1 MFGQEEASNKYA
13 FLFPGPGSQSVGMG
27 FDLYKASSLAKDVF
41 EEVDDA
47 LGRKLSQIIFEGPEE
62 DLRKTIN
69 AQPAIMAASIATY
82 RFVQDSIE
90 NVPDP
95 AFLAGHSLGE
105 FTSLVASGVLDLSE
119 TARLVQKRGELM
131 QKACELRPGA
141 MAAVLGLDAVTL
153 SEISAQTG
161 TYVSNINTEN
171 QIVISGEKKQVA
183 MALDMSM
190 ARGARKVIPLKV
202 AGAFHSGLMEPA
214 KEGLINAIAVID
226 FNEPIIPIV
235 GNTTFQKLDTSEQVK
250 NQLVD
255 QLCNCV
261 NWKQSVDYMIDN
273 GVSSFI
279 EFGPGK
285 ALAAMV
291 KRINTDC
298 KVFSVDSL
306 QSVDKL
312 EL

>member
-1 MFGQEEASNKYA
+1 MGNQKESSNKYA
-13 FLFPGPGSQSVGMG
+13 FLFPGQGSQSVGMG
-27 FDLYKASSLAKDVF
+27 FDLYKASSLVKDVF

-62 DLRKTIN
+62 ELRKTVN
-69 AQPAIMAASIATY
+69 AQPAIMTVSIASY
-82 RFVQDSIE
+82 KFAEASLE
-90 NVPDP
+90 KVPKP
-95 AFLAGHSLGE
+95 AFLAGHSSGE

-153 SEISAQTG
+153 LEISDQTG

-214 KEGLINAIAVID
+214 KEGLIKAIAVMD
-226 FNEPIIPIV
+226 FNEPMIPIV
-235 GNTTFQKLDTSEQVK
+235 GNTNFQKLDTSEQVK
-250 NQLVD
+250 NELIN

-261 NWKQSVDYMIDN
+261 NWKQSVDYMVDS
-273 GVSSFI
+273 GVSDFI

-291 KRINTDC
+291 KRINSDC
-298 KVFSVDSL
+298 KVFSVDSV

>member
-1 MFGQEEASNKYA
+1 MGNQKESSNKYA
-13 FLFPGPGSQSVGMG
+13 FLFPGQGSQSVGMG
-27 FDLYKASSLAKDVF
+27 FDLYKASSLVKDVF

-62 DLRKTIN
+62 ELRKTVN
-69 AQPAIMAASIATY
+69 AQPAIMTVSIASY
-82 RFVQDSIE
+82 KFAEASLE
-90 NVPDP
+90 KVPKP

-153 SEISAQTG
+153 LEISDQTG

-214 KEGLINAIAVID
+214 KEGLIKAIAVMD
-226 FNEPIIPIV
+226 FNEPMIPIV
-235 GNTTFQKLDTSEQVK
+235 GNTNFQKLDTSEQVK
-250 NQLVD
+250 NELIN

-261 NWKQSVDYMIDN
+261 NWKQSVDYMVDS
-273 GVSSFI
+273 GVSDFI

-291 KRINTDC
+291 KRINSDC
-298 KVFSVDSL
+298 KVFSVDSV

>member
-1 MFGQEEASNKYA
+1 MGNQQESSNKYA
-13 FLFPGPGSQSVGMG
+13 FLFPGQGSQSVGMG
-27 FDLYKASSLAKDVF
+27 VDLYKASSLVKDVF

-62 DLRKTIN
+62 ELRKTVN
-69 AQPAIMAASIATY
+69 AQPAIMTVSIASY
-82 RFVQDSIE
+82 RFAEDSLQQ
-90 NVPDP
+90 VPKP

-153 SEISAQTG
+153 MEISSQTG
-161 TYVSNINTEN
+161 TYVSNINTAN

-214 KEGLINAIAVID
+214 KEGLIKALAVMD
-226 FNEPIIPIV
+226 FNEPMIPIV
-235 GNTTFQKLDTSEQVK
+235 GNTNFQKLDTSEQVK
-250 NQLVD
+250 NELVN

-261 NWKQSVDYMIDN
+261 NWKQSVDYMVDS
-273 GVSSFI
+273 GVSEFI

-291 KRINTDC
+291 KRINSDC
-298 KVFSVDSL
+298 KVFSVDSV

>member
-1 MFGQEEASNKYA
+1 MSAQEESNSKYA
-13 FLFPGPGSQSVGMG
+13 FLFPGQGSQTVGMG
-27 FDLYKASSLAKDVF
+27 FDLYKASSLVKDVF

-69 AQPAIMAASIATY
+69 AQPAIMATSIAAY
-82 RFVQDSIE
+82 RFVQASIK

-95 AFLAGHSLGE
+95 IFLAGHSLGE

-171 QIVISGEKKQVA
+171 QIVISGEKKRVA

-190 ARGARKVIPLKV
+190 ARGARKVVPLKV

-214 KEGLINAIAVID
+214 REGLINAIAVMD

-250 NQLVD
+250 DELVN

-261 NWKQSVDYMIDN
+261 NWKQSVDYMINN

-285 ALAAMV
+285 ALTAMI
-291 KRINTDC
+291 KRINSDC
-298 KVFSVDSL
+298 KVFSVDSV
-306 QSVDKL
+306 QSADKL
-312 EL
+312 DL

>member
-1 MFGQEEASNKYA
+1 MGNQQESSNKYA
-13 FLFPGPGSQSVGMG
+13 FLFPGQGSQSVGMG
-27 FDLYKASSLAKDVF
+27 VDLYKASSLVKDVF

-62 DLRKTIN
+62 ELRKTVN
-69 AQPAIMAASIATY
+69 AQPAIMTVSIASY
-82 RFVQDSIE
+82 RFVEDSLQQ
-90 NVPDP
+90 VPKP

-153 SEISAQTG
+153 MEISSQTG
-161 TYVSNINTEN
+161 TYVSNINTAN

-214 KEGLINAIAVID
+214 KEGLIKALAVMD
-226 FNEPIIPIV
+226 FNEPMIPIV
-235 GNTTFQKLDTSEQVK
+235 GNTNFQKLDTSEQVK
-250 NQLVD
+250 NELVN

-261 NWKQSVDYMIDN
+261 NWKQSVDYMVDS
-273 GVSSFI
+273 GVSEFI

-291 KRINTDC
+291 KRINSDC
-298 KVFSVDSL
+298 KVFSVDSV

>member
-1 MFGQEEASNKYA
+1 MGNQQESSNKYA
-13 FLFPGPGSQSVGMG
+13 FLFPGQGSQSVGMG
-27 FDLYKASSLAKDVF
+27 FDLYKASSLVKDVF

-62 DLRKTIN
+62 ELRKTVN
-69 AQPAIMAASIATY
+69 AQPAIMTVSIASY
-82 RFVQDSIE
+82 RFAEDSLQQ
-90 NVPDP
+90 VPKP

-153 SEISAQTG
+153 IEISSQTG
-161 TYVSNINTEN
+161 TYVSNINTAN

-214 KEGLINAIAVID
+214 KEGLIKALAVMD
-226 FNEPIIPIV
+226 FNEPMIPIV
-235 GNTTFQKLDTSEQVK
+235 GNTNFQKLDTSEQVK
-250 NQLVD
+250 NELIN

-261 NWKQSVDYMIDN
+261 NWKQSVDYMVDS
-273 GVSSFI
+273 GVSEFI

-291 KRINTDC
+291 KRINSDC
-298 KVFSVDSL
+298 KVFSVDSV

>member
-1 MFGQEEASNKYA
+1 MVGQEKLNDKYA
-13 FLFPGPGSQSVGMG
+13 FLFPGQGSQSVGMG
-27 FDLYKASSLAKDVF
+27 FDLYKASSLVKDVF
-41 EEVDDA
+41 DEVDDA

-62 DLRKTIN
+62 ELRKTVN
-69 AQPAIMAASIATY
+69 AQPAIMVASIASY
-82 RFVQDSIE
+82 RFVSDSIK
-90 NVPDP
+90 VIPSP

-131 QKACELRPGA
+131 QMACELRPGS

-153 SEISAQTG
+153 LEIGAQTG
-161 TYVSNINTEN
+161 TCVSNINTEN
-171 QIVISGEKKQVA
+171 QIVISGERKHVA
-183 MALDMSM
+183 MALDMAM

-214 KEGLINAIAVID
+214 REGLINAIAVME
-226 FNEPIIPIV
+226 FNEPIVPIV
-235 GNTTFQKLDTSEQVK
+235 GNTNFQKLDTSEQVK
-250 NQLVD
+250 TELVN

-261 NWKQSVDYMIDN
+261 NWKQSVDYMIDS
-273 GVSSFI
+273 GVSRFI

-285 ALAAMV
+285 TLAAMI
-291 KRINTDC
+291 KRINSDC
-298 KVFSVDSL
+298 KVSSVDSV
-306 QSVDKL
+306 QSADKL

>member
-1 MFGQEEASNKYA
+1 MSGQEESSNKYA
-13 FLFPGPGSQSVGMG
+13 FLFPGQGSQSVGMG

-90 NVPDP
+90 NVPNP
-95 AFLAGHSLGE
+95 VFLAGHSLGE
-105 FTSLVASGVLDLSE
+105 FTSLVASGVLGLSE

-250 NQLVD
+250 NELVD

>member
-1 MFGQEEASNKYA
+1 MVGQEKLNDKYA
-13 FLFPGPGSQSVGMG
+13 FLFPGQGSQSVGMG
-27 FDLYKASSLAKDVF
+27 FDLYKASSLVKDVF
-41 EEVDDA
+41 DEVDDA

-62 DLRKTIN
+62 ELRKTVN
-69 AQPAIMAASIATY
+69 AQPAIMVASIASY
-82 RFVQDSIE
+82 RFVSDSIK
-90 NVPDP
+90 VIPSP

-131 QKACELRPGA
+131 QMACELRPGS

-153 SEISAQTG
+153 LEIGAQTG
-161 TYVSNINTEN
+161 TCVSNINTEN
-171 QIVISGEKKQVA
+171 QIVISGERKHVA
-183 MALDMSM
+183 MALDMAM

-214 KEGLINAIAVID
+214 REGLINAIAVME
-226 FNEPIIPIV
+226 FNEPIVPIV
-235 GNTTFQKLDTSEQVK
+235 GNTNFQKLDTSEQGK
-250 NQLVD
+250 NELVN

-261 NWKQSVDYMIDN
+261 NWKQSVDYMIDS
-273 GVSSFI
+273 GVSRFI

-285 ALAAMV
+285 ALAAMI
-291 KRINTDC
+291 KRINSDC
-298 KVFSVDSL
+298 KVFSVDSVE
-306 QSVDKL
+306 SADKL

>member
-1 MFGQEEASNKYA
+1 MPAQEESNSKYA
-13 FLFPGPGSQSVGMG
+13 FLFPGQGSQTVGMG
-27 FDLYKASSLAKDVF
+27 FDLYKASSLVKDVF

-69 AQPAIMAASIATY
+69 AQPAIMATSIAAY
-82 RFVQDSIE
+82 RFVQASIK

-95 AFLAGHSLGE
+95 IFLAGHSLGE

-119 TARLVQKRGELM
+119 AARLVQKRGELM

-171 QIVISGEKKQVA
+171 QIVISGEKKRVA
-183 MALDMSM
+183 MAVDMSM
-190 ARGARKVIPLKV
+190 ARGARKVVPLKV

-214 KEGLINAIAVID
+214 REGLINAIAVMD
-226 FNEPIIPIV
+226 YNEPIIPIV

-250 NQLVD
+250 DELVN

-261 NWKQSVDYMIDN
+261 NWKQSVDYMINN

-285 ALAAMV
+285 ALTAMI
-291 KRINTDC
+291 KRINSDC
-298 KVFSVDSL
+298 KVFSVDSV
-306 QSVDKL
+306 QSADKL
-312 EL
+312 DL

>member
-1 MFGQEEASNKYA
+1 MPAQEESNSKYA
-13 FLFPGPGSQSVGMG
+13 FLFPGQGSQTVGMG
-27 FDLYKASSLAKDVF
+27 FDLYKASSLVKDVF

-69 AQPAIMAASIATY
+69 AQPAIMATSIAAY
-82 RFVQDSIE
+82 RFVQASIK

-95 AFLAGHSLGE
+95 IFLAGHSLGE

-171 QIVISGEKKQVA
+171 QIAISGEKKQVA

-190 ARGARKVIPLKV
+190 ARGAKKVVPLKV

-214 KEGLINAIAVID
+214 REGLINAIAVMD

-250 NQLVD
+250 DELVNP
-255 QLCNCV
+255 LCYCV
-261 NWKQSVDYMIDN
+261 NWKQSVDYMINN

-285 ALAAMV
+285 ALTAMI
-291 KRINTDC
+291 KRINSDC
-298 KVFSVDSL
+298 KVFSVDSV
-306 QSVDKL
+306 QSADKL
-312 EL
+312 DL